1 MSLVNKENVLA
12 AQYMYVKRIEF
23 LRSEVSRIINRGK
36 QLGGAYESET
46 LAALDEI
53 EEELNGIDEC
63 LELLKHM
70 LWS

>member
-1 MSLVNKENVLA
+1 MSIFDKENVLA

-23 LRSEVSRIINRGK
+23 LRSEVSRVVSRGE
-36 QLGGAYESET
+36 QLGADHEAET
-46 LAALDEI
+46 MTALDKI
-53 EEELNGIDEC
+53 EEELKGIDEC

>member
-1 MSLVNKENVLA
+1 MSLVDKENVLA

-23 LRSEVSRIINRGK
+23 LRSEVSRIVNRGT
-36 QLGGAYESET
+36 QLGEAYEAET
-46 LAALDEI
+46 MTALDEI
-53 EEELNGIDEC
+53 EEELQGIDEC